1 MNKLGKLTLKM
12 AVAAS
17 VLISTQIRA
26 AEGDGFVG
34 VINRGIA
41 LFEASSKGM
50 VVFGYLA
57 GIVFGVLG
65 LITLKS
71 LSKPNQEPGKALGCV
86 LCFVAAA
93 GLIYYAATVK
103 TVGETMYDSSSD
115 VATGVDSDSM
125 GL

>member
-1 MNKLGKLTLKM
+1 MLKLGNLTLKM
-12 AVAAS
+12 AVAVS
-17 VLISTQIRA
+17 VMISTQTHA
-26 AEGDGFVG
+26 AGFVD
-34 VINRGIA
+34 VINRGIS

-103 TVGETMYDSSSD
+103 SVGETMYDSSSD
-115 VATGVDSDSM
+115 VASGVDSGNM